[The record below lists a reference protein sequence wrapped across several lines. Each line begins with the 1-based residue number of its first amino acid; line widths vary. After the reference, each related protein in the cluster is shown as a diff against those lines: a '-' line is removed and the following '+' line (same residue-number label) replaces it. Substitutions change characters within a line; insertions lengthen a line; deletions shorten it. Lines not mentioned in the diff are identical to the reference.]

1 LQDSK
6 SQPNLYKNINKHNP
20 NTQQQKSQQQQPNQ
34 MTPASWYV
42 NNNNETKNK
51 DQDNTA
57 TLIGGLS

>member
-20 NTQQQKSQQQQPNQ
+20 NTQQQKSQQQPNQ
-34 MTPASWYV
+34 MAAASWYV